1 LELSTVEE
9 FEDEIAC
16 YLSDLFEVDCVEPLE
31 ERYAKQPLYEV
42 LLADALTDPKLAS
55 AQASDYVT
63 DKTIDDW
70 VNDPKAL
77 MFEFTAAQNQD
88 HISIKFQDN
97 GVSEFLEDA
106 DMPTAADGEG
116 NA

>member
-1 LELSTVEE
+1 MICFLAALIVIADGREASTLVE
-9 FEDEIAC
+9 FEDEIVGS
-16 YLSDLFEVDCVEPLE
+16 Y
-31 ERYAKQPLYEV
+31 QYEV
-42 LLADALTDPKLAS
+42 LTADSTNDPKLTS

-63 DKTIDDW
+63 DNTIDDW

-77 MFEFTAAQNQD
+77 IFEFTAAQNQD
-88 HISIKFQDN
+88 LIAIRFQDN
-97 GVSEFLEDA
+97 GESVFVADG